1 MLEDPGEPAPP
12 FLPPLPAGDPPPR
25 FQEPRPLDSAA
36 PSPTAASPIAADPV
50 TTSPT
55 TTSPTTTN
63 PAAVDPTALGHAGGG
78 HTGGGPTGGHT
89 GATEAAGTTDTTGRA
104 EPSGVETSVDP
115 LLDRLT
121 GIEAALTEFHRR
133 SAHREAVID
142 RLHEDR
148 LEQRSGVRRA
158 LLDPVVTDLLRL
170 HDGLSAESA
179 RMAGRGDARTADLL
193 ASFADDVELA
203 LERCGFDLVRPAP
216 GERFQ
221 SGAQL
226 AASVLA
232 TDDPA
237 RHNTVAEV
245 TQVGVLDRETGRMR
259 RPARTRVFR
268 HRQPA
273 ATDAD
278 TDTDT
283 DETGTGT
290 GAGAGATTEADPAP
304 ASPAPVQPGL

>member
-1 MLEDPGEPAPP
+1 MLEDSGEAAPP
-12 FLPPLPAGDPPPR
+12 FLPPLPAGDAPPQ
-25 FQEPRPLDSAA
+25 FQAPRPLGPTPADAA
-36 PSPTAASPIAADPV
+36 PVDSTAADAAPADPTAADAPD
-50 TTSPT
+50 
-55 TTSPTTTN
+55 
-63 PAAVDPTALGHAGGG
+63 ALGGG
-78 HTGGGPTGGHT
+78 HSGASADASGAADMTGRTEPGGGD
-89 GATEAAGTTDTTGRA
+89 ASA
-104 EPSGVETSVDP
+104 DP
-115 LLDRLT
+115 LLDRLA

-170 HDGLSAESA
+170 HDGLSAESG
-179 RMAGRGDARTADLL
+179 RMAGLGDARTADLL

-245 TQVGVLDRETGRMR
+245 MQVGVLDRESGRMR

-268 HRQPA
+268 HQQPP
-273 ATDAD
+273 
-278 TDTDT
+278 
-283 DETGTGT
+283 
-290 GAGAGATTEADPAP
+290 AGGATPDTNSAP
-304 ASPAPVQPGL
+304 ASPA